1 METEEREVW
10 ENLAEWDN
18 LENPLA
24 PLTEEQQKTIIE
36 LAALCDH
43 KLTVQDVSLK
53 IFPCHFLQR
62 ISRQQCIVTQETT
75 ESKAPTHL
83 CVKDKK
89 HSDTT
94 ILDSFASLKSGEKT
108 IDSSQQVIS

>member
-43 KLTVQDVSLK
+43 KLAVQDVSLRY
-53 IFPCHFLQR
+53 FF
-62 ISRQQCIVTQETT
+62 
-75 ESKAPTHL
+75 
-83 CVKDKK
+83 
-89 HSDTT
+89 
-94 ILDSFASLKSGEKT
+94 
-108 IDSSQQVIS
+108 